1 MISPEE
7 RQLIIH
13 MLKQISDPTP
23 ITKLIDDMTTIY
35 EEQRELLLKSLN
47 VCDYSKDRIQKTT
60 DPDLKMLSLI
70 SQLESLEAKHNK
82 DIEPLYRIRG
92 MYIDTRTFLEQLP
105 YYPVADLMQA
115 LYIKHSKEKDIRIQ
129 LGLNIQ
135 EFNETH
141 DEGIEAVSQ
150 FMKSKGYS
158 PE

>member
-13 MLKQISDPTP
+13 MLNQISDPTP
-23 ITKLIDDMTTIY
+23 ITKLIDDMTSNY
-35 EEQRELLLKSLN
+35 EEQRDLLIKSLN
-47 VCDYSKDRIQKTT
+47 VCDYSKDRIQKTI

-70 SQLESLEAKHNK
+70 SRLESLEAKHNR
-82 DIEPLYRIRG
+82 DIEPLLRIRD
-92 MYIDTRTFLEQLP
+92 MYIDTRTFLEGLP

-115 LYIKHSKEKDIRIQ
+115 LYIKHSKEKDIRKS

-135 EFNETH
+135 EFNESH
-141 DEGIEAVSQ
+141 DEGIEAVSI
-150 FMKSKGYS
+150 FLKTKGYS